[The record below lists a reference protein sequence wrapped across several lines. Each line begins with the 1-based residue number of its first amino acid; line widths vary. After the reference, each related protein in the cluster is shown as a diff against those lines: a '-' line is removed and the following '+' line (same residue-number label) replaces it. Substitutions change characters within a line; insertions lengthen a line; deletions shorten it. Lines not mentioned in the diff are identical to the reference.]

1 MGEAPADYVN
11 IIVNIIFGRK
21 HNASIMEV
29 VNKIDYHALSDCKD
43 CDHVIG
49 LAFFAGPYSGSYS

>member
-11 IIVNIIFGRK
+11 IILNIIFGRK